1 MFEPRQKDRSSMNTL
16 SYWGRPQKR
25 NQIQLGKKEDIYYFV
40 KLIILMILQNTKA
53 ETFKK
58 WHNA

>member
-1 MFEPRQKDRSSMNTL
+1 MRSSMNTL
-16 SYWGRPQKR
+16 SYLGRPQKR